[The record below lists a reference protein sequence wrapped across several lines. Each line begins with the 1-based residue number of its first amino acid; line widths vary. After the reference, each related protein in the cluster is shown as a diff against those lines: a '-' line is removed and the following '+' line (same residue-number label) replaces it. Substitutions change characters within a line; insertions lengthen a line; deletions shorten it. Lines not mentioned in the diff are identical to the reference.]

1 MQDRSWI
8 AVTVAS
14 PAARV
19 SLILWGFGF
28 ALVAILAGLMG
39 RGFLVQAM
47 IQLPLCL
54 TALSLAMALHFL
66 WQRLE
71 PRASALRWPPILV
84 ACLCASTLQSALDL
98 ALYQWLTDALF
109 PEWRNWATIDFTR
122 FGFVF
127 ILYTWTF
134 CLNVTLFWALDIGE
148 RAKQQERIAAA
159 AEARAQD
166 ARIEAL
172 RFQLNPHFLL
182 NTLNAISSL
191 IVQGRPADADAMTIK
206 LAAFLHINLAGDV
219 KTPIALA
226 DEIATI
232 EAYLD
237 MEAVRFGERLTVD
250 IDCPVD
256 LGNAS
261 VPGFILQPLV
271 ENAVKYAVASSR
283 RGAKISIVARA
294 ADDMLAISVKDD
306 GRAELP
312 LPANGT
318 GVGLRNIRERL
329 AILYGEKGQLRTSA
343 SESGFSATLH
353 IPLTPCLGHHADVR
367 PASRPGCVPPIGTA
381 DDIPAASCRCP
392 P

>member
-1 MQDRSWI
+1 MQDRSFI
-8 AVTVAS
+8 ACAAAS

-54 TALSLAMALHFL
+54 TALSLAMALFFL

-71 PRASALRWPPILV
+71 PAAPALRWPSILV
-84 ACLCASTLQSALDL
+84 GCLCAGALQSALDL
-98 ALYQWLTDALF
+98 VLYRWLTDTLF
-109 PEWRNWATIDFTR
+109 PEWQSWTNIDFR
-122 FGFVF
+122 RIGFVF

-134 CLNVTLFWALDIGE
+134 CLNVTLFWALGISE
-148 RAKQQERIAAA
+148 RAKKQEMLAAA

-191 IVQGRPADADAMTIK
+191 IVQGRPDDADAMTMK
-206 LAAFLHINLAGDV
+206 LATFFQINLGGDV

-237 MEAVRFGERLTVD
+237 MEAIRFAERLKVE
-250 IDCPVD
+250 IDCPAD

-283 RGAKISIVARA
+283 LGATISIVARA
-294 ADDMLAISVKDD
+294 ADDMLTICVSDD

-312 LPANGT
+312 VPENGT
-318 GVGLRNIRERL
+318 GVGLRNIRDRL
-329 AILYGEKGQLRTSA
+329 AVLYGERGQLHTSA
-343 SESGFSATLH
+343 SESGFTATLH
-353 IPLTPCLGHHADVR
+353 IPLMPCQARG
-367 PASRPGCVPPIGTA
+367 SRALMQVTA
-381 DDIPAASCRCP
+381 RNPSSGRRAVGGRS
-392 P
+392 

>member
-1 MQDRSWI
+1 MQDRSFI
-8 AVTVAS
+8 AGAIAS

-39 RGFLVQAM
+39 RGFWVQAM

-66 WQRLE
+66 WQRLG
-71 PRASALRWPPILV
+71 PLAPALRWPSILV
-84 ACLCASTLQSALDL
+84 GCLCASALQSAFDL
-98 ALYQWLTDALF
+98 ALYQWLTDMLF
-109 PEWRNWATIDFTR
+109 PAWRSWTNIDFTR
-122 FGFVF
+122 IGFVF

-134 CLNVTLFWALDIGE
+134 CLNVTLFWALGISEG
-148 RAKQQERIAAA
+148 AKKQERLAAA

-191 IVQGRPADADAMTIK
+191 IVQGRPADADAMTMK
-206 LAAFLHINLAGDV
+206 LATFLHINLAGDV

-237 MEAVRFGERLTVD
+237 MEAIRFGERLTVE

-271 ENAVKYAVASSR
+271 ENAVKYAVASSQL
-283 RGAKISIVARA
+283 GATISIVARA
-294 ADDMLAISVKDD
+294 TGDMLAISVSDE

-329 AILYGEKGQLRTSA
+329 AVLYGEKGQLHTSA
-343 SESGFSATLH
+343 SKTGFTATVH
-353 IPLTPCLGHHADVR
+353 FPLMPC
-367 PASRPGCVPPIGTA
+367 ASHGSRTVMR
-381 DDIPAASCRCP
+381 AAATNRTYEK
-392 P
+392 